1 MKMLTS
7 LSVNL
12 QAGRYR
18 VHFKPCNMKKCF
30 LFLALIISCTIAG
43 AQSLKDLLY
52 SGKLKNDSGTVVRKT
67 DDLSTKIDTV
77 KKKPAE
83 PEKVK
88 TVTLVRDSATGTVIR
103 TDTVLASFEETATAS
118 PGANNAS
125 APKDNNKI
133 WKEYIDSL
141 ATTLK
146 AEVMPNKKIK
156 SGTYYVFVEYEIA
169 PDGQVSINNVSP
181 SPENSFLADQVKERL
196 TISAPAMAPVLY
208 NGKPRKSVKKYT
220 FTIEKQ

>member
-1 MKMLTS
+1 
-7 LSVNL
+7 
-12 QAGRYR
+12 
-18 VHFKPCNMKKCF
+18 MKKCF
-30 LFLALIISCTIAG
+30 LFLTLIISCTLAG

-52 SGKLKNDSGTVVRKT
+52 SGKLKNDSGTVVRKG

-88 TVTLVRDSATGTVIR
+88 TVTVVRDSATGSVIR
-103 TDTVLASFEETATAS
+103 TDTVLAAAEETAVVLPAE
-118 PGANNAS
+118 NAVA
-125 APKDNNKI
+125 APKDNNKL

-156 SGTYYVFVEYEIA
+156 SGTYYVFVEYEIGI
-169 PDGQVSINNVSP
+169 DGQVSINNVSP
-181 SPENSFLADQVKERL
+181 SPENAFLASQVKERL
-196 TISAPAMAPVLY
+196 TLSAPVMTPVLY

>member
-1 MKMLTS
+1 ML
-7 LSVNL
+7 
-12 QAGRYR
+12 R
-18 VHFKPCNMKKCF
+18 VQFKPCDMKKCF
-30 LFLALIISCTIAG
+30 LFLAMIISCTIAG

-52 SGKLKNDSGTVVRKT
+52 SGKLKNDSGTVVRKG
-67 DDLSTKIDTV
+67 DDLSTKIDTT

-88 TVTLVRDSATGTVIR
+88 TVTVVRDSATGSVIR
-103 TDTVLASFEETATAS
+103 TDTVLKATEDAATEPPVNTA
-118 PGANNAS
+118 
-125 APKDNNKI
+125 APKDNNRI

-156 SGTYYVFVEYEIA
+156 SGTYYVFVEYEIGI
-169 PDGQVSINNVSP
+169 DGQVSINNVSP
-181 SPENSFLADQVKERL
+181 SPENAFLASQIKERL
-196 TISAPAMAPVLY
+196 TLSAPVMTPVLY

>member
-1 MKMLTS
+1 MT
-7 LSVNL
+7 
-12 QAGRYR
+12 
-18 VHFKPCNMKKCF
+18 
-30 LFLALIISCTIAG
+30 LIVSCTLAG

-52 SGKLKNDSGTVVRKT
+52 SGKLKNDSGTVVRKG

-88 TVTLVRDSATGTVIR
+88 TVTVVRDSATGSVIR
-103 TDTVLASFEETATAS
+103 TDTVLAAAEETAAVL
-118 PGANNAS
+118 PAENAVA
-125 APKDNNKI
+125 APKDNNKL

-156 SGTYYVFVEYEIA
+156 SGTYYVFVEYEIGI
-169 PDGQVSINNVSP
+169 DGQVSINNVSP
-181 SPENSFLADQVKERL
+181 SPENAFLASQVKERL
-196 TISAPAMAPVLY
+196 TLSAPVMTPVLY